1 MGSGAV
7 GAAPQGGTVT
17 TIAAANP
24 PGADVPARPAIQRG
38 YGIYSAEQYLD
49 LDFEAVEPLVGDGH
63 GGIILDRD
71 GKMII
76 AGPPGVGKSNLGLD
90 LTRALVSGKRWLG
103 RFPIPKQGCRVLYVD
118 LEMGGRSLQ
127 RRLKKLQIQGAALS
141 SLHIFRFPYLR
152 METNAGYNGLR
163 DVLARCKPDVVI
175 IDPFRGVHGLDE
187 NNSNEMAAILSQ
199 FNQLMADF
207 GCAFVLVHHSRKGE
221 KGRAE
226 HSQDALRG
234 STALAAWASSILVL
248 SPSTPPGRIQA
259 DMAKARDAEEY
270 IAPLCLDFDRPTFTF
285 EPTERP
291 EHGQK
296 LTRGQVVA
304 MVREMGMGKHVLR
317 QPLVAAL
324 KERHVVSERT
334 AGDRIRECAS
344 SGELVESDVPGSHGT
359 KVYSLPGGQE
369 CSVDLSALLG

>member
-1 MGSGAV
+1 MVAV
-7 GAAPQGGTVT
+7 NDGPALPG
-17 TIAAANP
+17 TIATIVAANP
-24 PGADVPARPAIQRG
+24 AGTDAPARPAIQRG
-38 YGIYSAEQYLD
+38 YGLHSAEGYLN
-49 LDFEAVEPLVGDGH
+49 LAFEDVEPTIGDGH

-76 AGPPGVGKSNLGLD
+76 AGPPGVGKSNLALD
-90 LTRALVSGKRWLG
+90 LARALVSGKRWLG

-127 RRLKKLQIQGAALS
+127 RRLRKLKIQGAALS

-152 METNAGYNGLR
+152 VEEEAGYTGLHNALR
-163 DVLARCKPDVVI
+163 DCRPDVVI
-175 IDPFRGVHGLDE
+175 IDPFRNVHGLDE
-187 NNSNEMAAILSQ
+187 NNSNEMAAVLSR

-221 KGRAE
+221 KGKAE
-226 HSQDALRG
+226 RNQDALRG
-234 STALAAWASSILVL
+234 STALTAWATSTLVL
-248 SPSTPPGRIQA
+248 NPTTEPGRLQA

-270 IAPLCLDFDRPTFTF
+270 IAPLYLDFDRPTFTF

-296 LTRGQVVA
+296 LTRGQVVE
-304 MVREMGMGKHVLR
+304 MVREMGGEHVLR

-324 KERHVVSERT
+324 TARHGVGERMVGE
-334 AGDRIRECAS
+334 RIRECVSA
-344 SGELVESDVPGSHGT
+344 GNLTESDVPGSHGA
-359 KVYSLPGGQE
+359 KAYSLPGGQG
-369 CSVDLSALLG
+369 CGIDISTLPD